1 MILQALC
8 EYYERKAADP
18 ESGIAPIGFAW
29 KEIPFV
35 LVLNH
40 QGRIVA
46 LQDTRE
52 KIGKRLVGRKF
63 LLPKVEGRSG
73 KNSWATACLLWDHF
87 GYVLGHPKGES
98 KKDVI
103 KTIKMVQK
111 KLTLLDEEE
120 RQNSEIKELGIF
132 FEKFEMD
139 ADSTIHNFGSFRKL
153 LPALPEKLR
162 EEKDIAETIQ
172 GYQKDHEMAA
182 KQCTTFQE
190 RIAAL
195 PPELSADAGISAVRN
210 FYTLLEYKEVEKFA
224 SWPNCRDIN
233 GCNLTFRL
241 DGESGIIAE
250 REAVVNYQ
258 KSVALIPDT
267 TETYEAYC
275 LITGEKQAIQ
285 RLHSSTAISGGKS
298 TAGLVSF
305 QKKSGYDSYGKE
317 QGFNAPVGKY
327 AQAAYTTA
335 LSTLINSENRVFIG
349 DATTV
354 FWAGKS
360 NQLEDNFNLFFTEPA
375 KDSDDPDAGI
385 KAVRALYESL
395 YSGSL
400 ATENENPFYVLGLS
414 PNAARIS
421 VRFWSQGTVLQ
432 FAKKIKTHFDD
443 LEIVRSKR
451 DQEFFS
457 LHKLLSHTAFE
468 FKVSNVPPNMAGAV
482 MQAILEGKPY
492 PVTLFQQCMRRIRA
506 ERQVNRIRAAILK
519 AYINRRNRYYNKKQQ
534 EKEEISVS
542 LDKDN
547 MNPAYRLGR
556 LFAVLE
562 NIQQRAQGKATI
574 REQFY
579 GAASSSP
586 VSVFPQLLKLK
597 NHHLAKL
604 KGGGVYFETLL
615 GEIFSGIEN
624 IPPHLPLEA
633 QARFAVGYY
642 HQRQDLFTK
651 KEDKE

>member
-1 MILQALC
+1 MILQALY
-8 EYYERKAADP
+8 EYYERKAAEPD
-18 ESGIAPIGFAW
+18 SIIAPIGFAW

-35 LVLNH
+35 
-40 QGRIVA
+40 IVIDRDGKVVD

-52 KIGKRLVGRKF
+52 KMGTRLVGRRF
-63 LLPKVEGRSG
+63 LLPKVVGRSG

-98 KKDVI
+98 KKDII
-103 KTIKMVQK
+103 KTIKLVTKQLDLLTDEKKQAIDITEVVQFCEQYEDDPEATTRK
-111 KLTLLDEEE
+111 Y
-120 RQNSEIKELGIF
+120 
-132 FEKFEMD
+132 
-139 ADSTIHNFGSFRKL
+139 GSFRQLLLNLPENIQNNKAIANTIKGFHKDQAMAIKQL
-153 LPALPEKLR
+153 GSFKEKITTLPAELLMDEGVAAVVAFYATTEFQKVADFLTWPSCR
-162 EEKDIAETIQ
+162 E
-172 GYQKDHEMAA
+172 
-182 KQCTTFQE
+182 
-190 RIAAL
+190 
-195 PPELSADAGISAVRN
+195 
-210 FYTLLEYKEVEKFA
+210 
-224 SWPNCRDIN
+224 IN

-241 DGESGIIAE
+241 DGEQGVIAE
-250 REAVVNYQ
+250 REAVVKYQ
-258 KSVALIPDT
+258 KSVALLPDA
-267 TETYEAYC
+267 TETYEAHC
-275 LITGEKQAIQ
+275 LITGVKQPIQ
-285 RLHSSTAISGGKS
+285 RLHASTAISGGKS

-317 QGFNAPVGKY
+317 QGFNAPIGKY
-327 AQAAYTTA
+327 GQAAYTTA
-335 LSTLINSENRVFIG
+335 LSTLLSSENRIFVG

-360 NQLEDNFNLFFTEPA
+360 NQIEDNFNLFFSEPA

-385 KAVRALYESL
+385 KAVRALYESI
-395 YSGSL
+395 YTGSL
-400 ATENENPFYVLGLS
+400 ATKKDIPFYVLGLS

-432 FAKKIKTHFDD
+432 FAEKIKAHFDD
-443 LEIVRSKR
+443 LEIVRSEK

-468 FKVSNVPPNMAGAV
+468 FKISNVPPNLAGAV
-482 MQAILEGKPY
+482 MQAILNGKPY
-492 PVTLFQQCMRRIRA
+492 PAILFQQCMRRIRA
-506 ERQVNRIRAAILK
+506 ERRVNRIRAAILK
-519 AYINRRNRYYNKKQQ
+519 AYINRKNRYYNKQDQ
-534 EKEEISVS
+534 EEISVS
-542 LDKDN
+542 LDKNN

-562 NIQQRAQGKATI
+562 NIQKRAQGKETI
-574 REQFY
+574 RERFY

-604 KGGGVYFETLL
+604 KGGAGVYFETIL
-615 GEIFSGIEN
+615 GEVFNGIDE
-624 IPPHLPLEA
+624 IPSHLPLDA